1 MSFRDLSLK
10 SKVIV
15 PFTALVVV
23 GIIITIIVTTS
34 KTKNIVIDE
43 VKNITL
49 PGFRDTV
56 LNMITTVMITGKMMA
71 QQ

>member
-15 PFTALVVV
+15 PVTALVVV
-23 GIIITIIVTTS
+23 GIIITIIVTAS

-43 VKNITL
+43 VKNTTL
-49 PGFRDTV
+49 PVQR
-56 LNMITTVMITGKMMA
+56 
-71 QQ
+71 